1 MHLRN
6 LKKSLNNYLKLV
18 IKNSFIRIIIYK
30 KLFIKIL
37 FIKIVLIKN
46 SFFLKFLKIKIMR

>member
-30 KLFIKIL
+30 NIIYFKI
-37 FIKIVLIKN
+37 FKN
-46 SFFLKFLKIKIMR
+46 KNYEIISIISIISYTK